1 MCGVDMTIRAE
12 NNNAHFFLGLV
23 TGSVLGAGLAIAFA
37 PKLAAELRERVTA
50 AAGDLGDTA
59 SKRYQEM
66 SARVVGNVEAVT
78 ARGQAV
84 RDEVADVVVRGARSV
99 EQFAAASKSDS
110 KRGSPGDGGGLCAT
124 VGWRCPPRSDTG
136 STLTCDFGA

>member
-1 MCGVDMTIRAE
+1 MTIRAE
-12 NNNAHFFLGLV
+12 NNQGNFFLGLV

-37 PKLAAELRERVTA
+37 PKLTAELRERVTA
-50 AAGDLGDTA
+50 AAVDLGDTA

-84 RDEVADVVVRGARSV
+84 RDEAADLVIRGARSV

-110 KRGSPGDGGGLCAT
+110 K
-124 VGWRCPPRSDTG
+124 
-136 STLTCDFGA
+136 GA